1 MKRCVLLALV
11 LVACKKEP
19 AGPSCD
25 KIADHMLEVTKQ
37 QMPGH
42 AGMGDFGDRKGMIA
56 QCEKRNLSA
65 AMRKCLM
72 TAKSLGDFADC
83 QAKEKPA
90 TTAPVPPPAMPPQG
104 TVPTP
109 VTPTGSG
116 S

>member
-1 MKRCVLLALV
+1 
-11 LVACKKEP
+11 
-19 AGPSCD
+19 
-25 KIADHMLEVTKQ
+25 MLEVTKQ

>member
-1 MKRCVLLALV
+1 MKRCLLLALV
-11 LVACKKEP
+11 LVACKKGP
-19 AGPSCD
+19 TGPSCD

-65 AMRKCLM
+65 AMRNCLM
-72 TAKSLGDFADC
+72 AAKSLGEFADC
-83 QAKEKPA
+83 QAKEKPP
-90 TTAPVPPPAMPPQG
+90 TTAPVPPPATPPQG

-109 VTPTGSG
+109 VTPAGSG

>member
-72 TAKSLGDFADC
+72 AAKTFAALGEC
-83 QAKEKPA
+83 RAKDAPRPTPNAAPSGSA
-90 TTAPVPPPAMPPQG
+90 TTGSAA
-104 TVPTP
+104 
-109 VTPTGSG
+109 GSG
-116 S
+116 G